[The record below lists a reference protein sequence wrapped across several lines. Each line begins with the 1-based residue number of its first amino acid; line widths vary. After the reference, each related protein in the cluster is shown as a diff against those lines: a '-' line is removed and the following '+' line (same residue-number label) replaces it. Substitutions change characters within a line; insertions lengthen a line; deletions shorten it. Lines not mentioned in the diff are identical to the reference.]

1 MRQISGQLSK
11 LQKLSLVKSVK
22 FLFQVNGTLKI
33 TAREVR
39 NEEKER
45 KVMVKTHLDLVLSSI
60 STVVVII
67 CLILLSCLRCSVSLI
82 LRSVTNMPINSKFQH
97 PPGTILAFECHLW
110 PGKGSL
116 NFAWDGVG
124 HLNGKYQVLLT

>member
-1 MRQISGQLSK
+1 MQQISGQLSK

-39 NEEKER
+39 DEEKER

-60 STVVVII
+60 STMVVII

-82 LRSVTNMPINSKFQH
+82 LRSVTNMPINSKFQL

-110 PGKGSL
+110 PGKGNL
-116 NFAWDGVG
+116 NLAWDGVG

>member
-22 FLFQVNGTLKI
+22 FIFQVNGTLKI

-97 PPGTILAFECHLW
+97 PPGTLLAFECHLW

-124 HLNGKYQVLLT
+124 NLNGKYQVLLT

>member
-22 FLFQVNGTLKI
+22 FIFQVNGTSKI

>member
-1 MRQISGQLSK
+1 MQQISGQLSK

-39 NEEKER
+39 DEEKER

-60 STVVVII
+60 STMVVII

>member
-1 MRQISGQLSK
+1 MQQISGQLSK

-39 NEEKER
+39 DEEKER

-60 STVVVII
+60 STMVVII

-82 LRSVTNMPINSKFQH
+82 LRSVNNMPINSKFQH

-110 PGKGSL
+110 PGKGNL
-116 NFAWDGVG
+116 NLAWDGVG
-124 HLNGKYQVLLT
+124 YLNGKYQVLLT

>member
-22 FLFQVNGTLKI
+22 FIFQVNGTLKI

-39 NEEKER
+39 NEEKGR

-116 NFAWDGVG
+116 NLSWDEVG

>member
-22 FLFQVNGTLKI
+22 FIFQVNGTLKI

-124 HLNGKYQVLLT
+124 HLNGKYQVLLA

>member
-22 FLFQVNGTLKI
+22 FIFQVNGTSKI

-110 PGKGSL
+110 PGKGNL
-116 NFAWDGVG
+116 NLAWDGVG
-124 HLNGKYQVLLT
+124 YLNGKYQVLLT

>member
-1 MRQISGQLSK
+1 MQQISGQLSK

-39 NEEKER
+39 DEEKER

-60 STVVVII
+60 STMVVII

-110 PGKGSL
+110 PGKGNL
-116 NFAWDGVG
+116 NLAWDGVG
-124 HLNGKYQVLLT
+124 YLNGKYQVLFT

>member
-22 FLFQVNGTLKI
+22 FIFQVNGTLKI

-67 CLILLSCLRCSVSLI
+67 CLMLLSCLRCSVSLI

-110 PGKGSL
+110 PGKGNL
-116 NFAWDGVG
+116 NLAWDGVG
-124 HLNGKYQVLLT
+124 YLNGKYQVLFT

>member
-22 FLFQVNGTLKI
+22 FIFQVNGTLKI

-39 NEEKER
+39 DEEKER